1 MTSYSRVLFSSV
13 SKLIPRRC
21 TKQPSKSMT
30 CQTSAISSGLTFSP
44 NVYPARDVECNLW
57 SSNKRQL
64 CTSSHLKE
72 QEHFRQS
79 ESPSYEGTGKTTVT
93 ILNEEVQYVMIDAF
107 SLSGFTLNTG
117 LKGEIR
123 IF

>member
-1 MTSYSRVLFSSV
+1 MEY
-13 SKLIPRRC
+13 
-21 TKQPSKSMT
+21 
-30 CQTSAISSGLTFSP
+30 
-44 NVYPARDVECNLW
+44 NLW
-57 SSNKRQL
+57 SSKKRQL
-64 CTSSHLKE
+64 CTSSQLKE

-123 IF
+123 IFKKRIT